1 MERLMQKPRR
11 GGTMIRITLKYD
23 SVTQTFKLV
32 GLNFE
37 TLAEG
42 DALFDLNLPLM
53 SEMSEQAESADEF
66 AMIGNAFVAHA

>member
-1 MERLMQKPRR
+1 
-11 GGTMIRITLKYD
+11 MIRITVKYD
-23 SVTQTFKLV
+23 RATQTFKLV

-53 SEMSEQAESADEF
+53 SEEAESPDDF
-66 AMIGNAFVAHA
+66 AMMRSAFVAHA

>member
-1 MERLMQKPRR
+1 
-11 GGTMIRITLKYD
+11 MIRITVKYD
-23 SVTQTFKLV
+23 AVKQTFKLV

-53 SEMSEQAESADEF
+53 PEEAESADDW
-66 AMIGNAFVAHA
+66 AMMGNAFVAHA

>member
-11 GGTMIRITLKYD
+11 GGTMIRITVQYD
-23 SVTQTFKLV
+23 RVTQTFKLV

-42 DALFDLNLPLM
+42 DALFDLNLPLI
-53 SEMSEQAESADEF
+53 SEEAESADEF

>member
-1 MERLMQKPRR
+1 
-11 GGTMIRITLKYD
+11 MIRITVKYD

-53 SEMSEQAESADEF
+53 SEEAEYAGDL
-66 AMIGNAFVAHA
+66 AMMGNAFIAHA

>member
-1 MERLMQKPRR
+1 
-11 GGTMIRITLKYD
+11 MIRITVKYD

-53 SEMSEQAESADEF
+53 SEEAESAGDL
-66 AMIGNAFVAHA
+66 AMMGNAFIAHA